1 MSEATDAYQFSNI
14 SATTAAFQLQGGM
27 YSYAAN
33 ATWGGGTVKLQAL
46 SIDGT
51 TWIDVPNA
59 SLTANGFY
67 SPLYLPAG
75 QYRINVATATAVYG
89 VVANIPFE

>member
-1 MSEATDAYQFSNI
+1 MSASTDAYQFSNI
-14 SATTAAFQLQGGM
+14 SATTAAFQLQGGI
-27 YSYAAN
+27 YSIAAN
-33 ATWGGGTVKLQAL
+33 ATWGGGTVKLQGL

-51 TWIDVPNA
+51 TYIDIPNA
-59 SLTANGFY
+59 SFTANGFY

>member
-14 SATTAAFQLQGGM
+14 SATTAPFQLQGGM
-27 YSYAAN
+27 YSMSAN
-33 ATWGGGTVKLQAL
+33 ATWSTGDIQLQAL

-51 TWIDVPNA
+51 TWLDIPDGDFA
-59 SLTANGFY
+59 ADGFF

-75 QYRINVATATAVYG
+75 QYRIEVTTATAVYG

>member
-1 MSEATDAYQFSNI
+1 MSASTDAYPFQNI
-14 SATTAAFQLQGGM
+14 SATTAGFVLLGGM
-27 YSYAAN
+27 YSMAAN

-46 SIDGT
+46 SIDGST
-51 TWIDVPNA
+51 YVDVPNA
-59 SLTANGFY
+59 SFTANGFY

-75 QYRINVATATAVYG
+75 TYRINVATATAVYG